1 MRCSRFAGIA
11 LGIASLLAGPLAG
24 ASGPR
29 WVTGEPYY
37 YPPGNPVIW
46 YIDRPSYFTD
56 PGDLSPYVNHAA
68 ADALVAAAA
77 GVWTIPTSRLVLS
90 YGGALAEHVSSAN
103 VSFSSTGL
111 VFPADVQSTS
121 YSAIPIAVLYD
132 SDGSITDLMLGSGAS
147 DPVNCRHAGVTESVD
162 WIAGNGK
169 ILHAILVLNGR
180 CTGPA
185 PEQQLQMRYQL
196 MRAFG
201 RVLGIGWSQTNDNV
215 FTGSP
220 TPNYSQALNWP
231 IMHPIDIICGP
242 YTYQCLPQPF
252 TLRPDDTASL
262 GLLYTVWPP
271 FTPPAPGKTDTLA
284 RANRLQGHVTFPKGQ
299 GMQGVNVVVHRLEP
313 FWSTPE
319 DWETASGVT
328 GFLFRRDAGG
338 PVTGSPSPSI
348 MNMGTTDPQWEGYY
362 DILGIPLQDW
372 EVWQNLIITTQP
384 INALYIGPY
393 AVGPYDASSVTPSGT
408 PLQEEAYVMGTYADL
423 TLDFSIPDAAG
434 SCNTSTDGTE
444 AVPAATNAQ
453 GWWTGTLCGYGHSA
467 WSSLAIK
474 AQRTATLEVKAL
486 DEERYVTSSKAMPV
500 IGLWNA
506 SDATGTLPTVSSSA
520 SAFNGTSTGMTS
532 LMIASASQA
541 QRLRMVIA
549 DQRGDGRPDFA
560 YQARLLYAD
569 AITPTTVPASGGLV
583 TITGSGFRAGNV
595 VTINGVAAAVSSWT
609 STAITAAMPSLHDLH
624 TTSALTADVVVRDVA
639 TGGSTTMSAAL
650 SYVAQPSLTLVSA
663 PSGAVFTGL
672 AAPAAF
678 TVQAVASDGVTP
690 IAGQAVTFSSTA
702 GQVQFNACGGT
713 SCVVLTDVSGKAT
726 TTVTALS
733 AGAVTLSASSAVGTQ
748 TVSFTALARQQSI
761 TALNPVEY
769 IAAGAEVSW
778 APLVALADNAAP
790 TDGLT
795 VQWQGS
801 AGVVVD
807 PAITI
812 FDTTSSA
819 RTSVLAGPLASG
831 TTGKI
836 GACAWKS
843 ICTAFS
849 VVGVDPSQWQLQI
862 VSGGAQSLE
871 AADTFAPAVLRVTD
885 AASHPV
891 AGAVVQIDQTLGPW
905 GPPCPDHGRCPIAP
919 VYGSS
924 ASTVTSDVDGLVT
937 VTPLEVQGQAEVTNI
952 AAASGTQGFISFTV
966 QKQP

>member
-1 MRCSRFAGIA
+1 MRRSRFAGIA
-11 LGIASLLAGPLAG
+11 LGLACLLAGPLAG

-37 YPPGNPVIW
+37 YPPGNPVVW

-56 PGDLSPYVNHAA
+56 PGDLSPYVDNAA
-68 ADALVAAAA
+68 ANALVAAAA

-103 VSFSSTGL
+103 VSVSSSGL
-111 VFPADVQSTS
+111 VFPADVQSTN
-121 YSAIPIAVLYD
+121 YAAIPIAVLYD

-147 DPVNCRHAGVTESVD
+147 NPVNCRNAGVTESVD
-162 WIAGNGK
+162 WIAGDGK

-185 PEQQLQMRYQL
+185 PEQLQLQYQL

-220 TPNYSQALNWP
+220 TPNYDQALNWP

-252 TLRPDDTASL
+252 SLRPDDTASL

-284 RANRLQGHVTFPKGQ
+284 RANRLQGHVTFPNGQ

-313 FWSTPE
+313 FWSIPE

-338 PVTGSPSPSI
+338 PVTGPPAASV

-372 EVWQNLIITTQP
+372 EVWQNLVITTQP
-384 INALYIGPY
+384 INPLYIGPY
-393 AVGPYDASSVTPSGT
+393 AVGPYDASSVAPSGT
-408 PLQEEAYVMGTYADL
+408 PPQEEAYVMGTYADL

-444 AVPAATNAQ
+444 VAPAVTNAQ

-467 WSSLAIK
+467 WSSLALK
-474 AQRTATLEVKAL
+474 AQRTATLEVTAL
-486 DEERYVTSSKAMPV
+486 DEQGYATSSKAMPV
-500 IGLWNA
+500 SGLWNA
-506 SDATGTLPTVSSSA
+506 TDATGTLPTVASAA

-532 LMIASASQA
+532 LTIASASQA
-541 QRLRMVIA
+541 QQLRMVIA

-569 AITPTTVPASGGLV
+569 AITPATVPASGGLV
-583 TITGSGFRAGNV
+583 TITGSGFRAGDV
-595 VTINGVAAAVSSWT
+595 VTINGVGASVSSWT
-609 STAITAAMPSLHDLH
+609 STAITAVVPSLHNLH
-624 TTSALTADVVVRDVA
+624 STSALTADVVVTDPE
-639 TGGSTTMSAAL
+639 TGGATTMSAAL
-650 SYVAQPSLTLVSA
+650 AYVAQPSLTLISA
-663 PSGAVFTGL
+663 PSDAVFTGI
-672 AAPAAF
+672 AAPTEF
-678 TVQAVASDGVTP
+678 TVQALASDGVTP

-713 SCVVLTDVSGKAT
+713 SCVVLTDISGKAA

-778 APLVALADNAAP
+778 TPVVTLADNAAP

-795 VQWQGS
+795 VQWQGA
-801 AGVVVD
+801 AGAVVN
-807 PAITI
+807 PAITMS
-812 FDTTSSA
+812 DTASSSQ
-819 RTSVLAGPLASG
+819 TTVLAGPLASG
-831 TTGKI
+831 ITATI
-836 GACAWKS
+836 GACAWTS

-862 VSGGAQSLE
+862 VSGGTQSLRS
-871 AADTFAPAVLRVTD
+871 ADTFGPVVLRVTD

-891 AGAVVQIDQTLGPW
+891 AGAVVQIEQTLEPW
-905 GPPCPDHGRCPIAP
+905 GPPCPDHGRCPVAP
-919 VYGSS
+919 VYGSL
-924 ASTVTSDVDGLVT
+924 ASTLTSDMNGLVT
-937 VTPLEVQGQAEVTNI
+937 VTPLEAQGQAEVTNI
-952 AAASGTQGFISFTV
+952 AVATGTEGFVSFTV
-966 QKQP
+966 QKEP